1 MGNKEN
7 VDAEFG
13 LKSFKREENT
23 DSFNGNGNYYFYGF
37 KNWFK

>member
-7 VDAEFG
+7 GDAEFG